1 LFYTYGMSIKPLNV
15 VILAAGK
22 GTRMHSD
29 IPKVLHQLAGRPLL
43 THVLDTAR
51 KLAPSKVCVVYGFG
65 GEIVPQSINDPT
77 IVWAR
82 QSEQKGTGHAMQQAI
97 QHLQSDAVALVLLG
111 DVPLI
116 EADTCKD
123 VIKGAE
129 NGQLVLL
136 TMEKA
141 DPTGYGRIV
150 RGADSHV
157 REIVEHK
164 DADEEQRAIREVNSG
179 IMAMPVD
186 RLNDWLSRL
195 RNDNQ
200 QGEYYLTDIVA
211 MAVADGTRVSSVQ
224 AKHEYEALGINSKA
238 DLAQAERIFQGRTAA
253 KLLNEGVALADPM
266 RLDVRGALKC
276 GRDVSIDVNCIF
288 EGNVTLGDG
297 VAVGANCVI
306 RDCGISPGVRI
317 APFSHLDGA
326 AIGQECRI
334 GPFARIRP
342 GSDIGDHAHIG
353 NFVEIKNSDIDTGS
367 KINHLSYV
375 GDSTV
380 GKDVNIGAGT
390 ITCNYDGVNKH
401 RTIIEDR
408 AFIGSDTQLVAPVT
422 VGADATIGAGS
433 TITQDA
439 PAGKLTLSRGKQ
451 ITISGWK
458 RPEKKK

>member
-1 LFYTYGMSIKPLNV
+1 MSVKPLNV

-29 IPKVLHQLAGRPLL
+29 IPKVLHPLAGRPLL
-43 THVLDTAR
+43 THVLDTAW

-65 GEIVPQSINDPT
+65 GEIVPQSVNNQAI
-77 IVWAR
+77 IWAR
-82 QSEQKGTGHAMQQAI
+82 QSEQKGTGHAVQQAI
-97 QHLQSDAVALVLLG
+97 PHLQSSAVALVLLG

-116 EADTCKD
+116 EAGTCKE
-123 VIKGAE
+123 VINRAE
-129 NGQLVLL
+129 KCQLVLL

-150 RGADSHV
+150 RGADNHV

-164 DADEEQRAIREVNSG
+164 DADEEQRGIREVNTG

-186 RLNDWLSRL
+186 RLSDWLSRL
-195 RNDNQ
+195 RNDNL

-211 MAVADGTRVSSVQ
+211 MAVADGTRVASVQ
-224 AKHEYEALGINSKA
+224 AKHEHEALGINSKA
-238 DLAQAERIFQGRTAA
+238 DLAQAERIFQGRIAE
-253 KLLNEGVALADPM
+253 KLLNEGVSLADPM
-266 RLDVRGALKC
+266 RLDVRGTLKC
-276 GRDVSIDVNCIF
+276 GRDVCIDVNCVF
-288 EGNVTLGDG
+288 EGKVTLGDS

-306 RDCGISPGVRI
+306 RDCDISPGVRI

-326 AIGQECRI
+326 AIGHECRI

-353 NFVEIKNSDIDTGS
+353 NFVEIKNSDIDSGS

-401 RTIIEDR
+401 RTIIEDG

-422 VGADATIGAGS
+422 VGAGATIGAGS
-433 TITQDA
+433 TITQNA
-439 PAGKLTLSRGKQ
+439 PAGELTLSRGKQ

-458 RPEKKK
+458 RPEKNK

>member
-1 LFYTYGMSIKPLNV
+1 M
-15 VILAAGK
+15 ILAAGK

-29 IPKVLHQLAGRPLL
+29 IPKVLHPLAGYPLL
-43 THVLDTAR
+43 THVLDTAW
-51 KLAPSKVCVVYGFG
+51 KLVPSRVCVVYGFG

-77 IVWAR
+77 IIWAK

-97 QHLQSDAVALVLLG
+97 EHLQSDAVALVLLG

-123 VIKGAE
+123 VIKRAE
-129 NGQLVLL
+129 KGQLVLL

-141 DPTGYGRIV
+141 DPSGYGRIV

-164 DADEEQRAIREVNSG
+164 DADEEQRAIREVNTG
-179 IMAMPVD
+179 IMAMPVEK
-186 RLNDWLSRL
+186 LSDWLGRL

-224 AKHEYEALGINSKA
+224 AKHEYEALGINSKV
-238 DLAQAERIFQGRTAA
+238 DLAQAERIFQGQIAA
-253 KLLNEGVALADPM
+253 KLLNEGVTLADPM
-266 RLDVRGALKC
+266 RLDVRGTLKC

-288 EGNVTLGDG
+288 EGKVILGDG
-297 VAVGANCVI
+297 VVIGANCVI
-306 RDCGISPGVRI
+306 RDCEISPGVRI

-326 AIGQECRI
+326 VIGQECRI

-367 KINHLSYV
+367 KINHLSYI

-380 GKDVNIGAGT
+380 GKEVNIGAGT

-408 AFIGSDTQLVAPVT
+408 VFIGSDTQLVAPVKI
-422 VGADATIGAGS
+422 GAGATIGAGS

-439 PAGKLTLSRGKQ
+439 PAGELTLSRGRQ

>member
-1 LFYTYGMSIKPLNV
+1 MSIKPLNV

-29 IPKVLHQLAGRPLL
+29 IPKVLHPLAGRPLL

-65 GEIVPQSINDPT
+65 GEIVPQSINDQT
-77 IVWAR
+77 IIWAR

-129 NGQLVLL
+129 KGQLVLL

-238 DLAQAERIFQGRTAA
+238 DLAQAERIFQGRIAA
-253 KLLNEGVALADPM
+253 KLLNEGVTLADPM

-306 RDCGISPGVRI
+306 RDCEISPGVRI

-326 AIGQECRI
+326 SH
-334 GPFARIRP
+334 RP
-342 GSDIGDHAHIG
+342 GMPYRPICQNPSRFRHRRSCAHRQFRR
-353 NFVEIKNSDIDTGS
+353 NQE
-367 KINHLSYV
+367 
-375 GDSTV
+375 
-380 GKDVNIGAGT
+380 
-390 ITCNYDGVNKH
+390 
-401 RTIIEDR
+401 
-408 AFIGSDTQLVAPVT
+408 
-422 VGADATIGAGS
+422 
-433 TITQDA
+433 
-439 PAGKLTLSRGKQ
+439 
-451 ITISGWK
+451 
-458 RPEKKK
+458 

>member
-1 LFYTYGMSIKPLNV
+1 MSIKPLNI

-29 IPKVLHQLAGRPLL
+29 IPKVLHSLAGYPLL

-51 KLAPSKVCVVYGFG
+51 KLSPSQVCVVYGFG

-77 IVWAR
+77 IIWAR

-97 QHLQSDAVALVLLG
+97 EHLQSDAVALVLLG

-116 EADTCKD
+116 EAGTCKD
-123 VIKGAE
+123 VINRAE
-129 NGQLVLL
+129 KGQLVLL
-136 TMEKA
+136 TLEKA

-164 DADEEQRAIREVNSG
+164 DADEEQRAIREVNTG

-224 AKHEYEALGINSKA
+224 AKHEYEALGINSKV
-238 DLAQAERIFQGRTAA
+238 DLAQAERIFQGQIAA
-253 KLLNEGVALADPM
+253 KLLNEGVTLADPM
-266 RLDVRGALKC
+266 RLDVRGTLKC

-288 EGNVTLGDG
+288 EGKVTLGDG

-306 RDCGISPGVRI
+306 RNCEISPGVRI
-317 APFSHLDGA
+317 ASFSHLDGA

-342 GSDIGDHAHIG
+342 GSDIGDYAHIG
-353 NFVEIKNSDIDTGS
+353 NFVEIKNCDIDSGS

-439 PAGKLTLSRGKQ
+439 PAGELTLSRGKQ